1 MQLDYT
7 GEINEHGEDIV
18 RLYDSNKEETL
29 LLAQAIQQTLVE
41 NREELQL
48 YTLEFIESRNC
59 YLTLRLA
66 DSDVGILTKD
76 YINFYC
82 FLTIEG
88 YKQMLKLLEPFC
100 KKETKAHQWLYDID
114 TPTDFLFSPAGTW

>member
-18 RLYDSNKEETL
+18 RLYDSNMEETL

-41 NREELQL
+41 NRKELQL

-88 YKQMLKLLEPFC
+88 YQQMLKLLEPFC

>member
-18 RLYDSNKEETL
+18 RLYDSNMEETL

-41 NREELQL
+41 NRKELQL

-66 DSDVGILTKD
+66 DNDVGILTKD
-76 YINFYC
+76 HINFYC
-82 FLTIEG
+82 FLSIEG

-114 TPTDFLFSPAGTW
+114 TPTDFLYSPAGTW

>member
-18 RLYDSNKEETL
+18 RLYDSNMEETL

-41 NREELQL
+41 NRKELQL

-66 DSDVGILTKD
+66 DSDIGILTKD
-76 YINFYC
+76 HINFYC

-88 YKQMLKLLEPFC
+88 YQQMLKLLEPFC